1 MISIIEEWVD
11 SFDRVFD
18 QWAGFTSPS
27 PKSKAPSQ
35 ASSRESTRNRTFS
48 SIIKSLLGLDSWTF
62 YVGAY
67 GDWTGAQIQDLLERH
82 GIRLV
87 GWKDVLNGD
96 IFFSVKLN
104 QAEWAEYVML
114 EAGVPLKYGL
124 YSARNRR
131 HFPEAVERMSVSS

>member
-18 QWAGFTSPS
+18 QWAGFSSSSPR
-27 PKSKAPSQ
+27 SKTPSRAP
-35 ASSRESTRNRTFS
+35 SRESARNLSFS
-48 SIIKSLLGLDSWTF
+48 SVIKSLLGLDSWTF
-62 YVGAY
+62 YVDAY
-67 GDWTGAQIQDLLERH
+67 GDWTGAQIQELLGRH

-96 IFFSVKLN
+96 IFFSVKLD

-131 HFPEAVERMSVSS
+131 HFPEAVERISASS